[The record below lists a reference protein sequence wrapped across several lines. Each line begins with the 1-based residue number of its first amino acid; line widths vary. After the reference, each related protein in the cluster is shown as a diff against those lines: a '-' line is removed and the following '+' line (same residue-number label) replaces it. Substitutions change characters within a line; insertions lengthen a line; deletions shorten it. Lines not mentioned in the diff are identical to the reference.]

1 MTNYT
6 ENEIQ
11 EFKRFLNDLRE
22 SGTTNMFGA
31 SQNLVYEFGVEKAEA
46 RKILSNWMTTFTK

>member
-1 MTNYT
+1 MENYT
-6 ENEIQ
+6 QNEIK

-31 SQNLVYEFGVEKAEA
+31 SQNLIYEFGIEKSEA
-46 RKILSNWMTTFTK
+46 RKILSHWMKNFTK

>member
-6 ENEIQ
+6 EQEVQ

-31 SQNLVYEFGVEKAEA
+31 SQNLVYEFGLDKKEA
-46 RKILSNWMTTFTK
+46 REVLSHWMKTFKR